1 MPGVPSRRELAQF
14 TDWGGRAPNLMT
26 WWPQARWPARAHA
39 RHHESTRHELTKSR
53 RISPLSVTDRWEILP
68 RFTKAHHRPPGRTQ
82 ATPYTTGMDP
92 ADPTRRTRIQC
103 WAIKNATFF
112 DFCLGWGNV
121 ALCLRTVGAPASA
134 TSESGCAGTS
144 AGPACAP

>member
-14 TDWGGRAPNLMT
+14 TDWDGRTPSLLT

-39 RHHESTRHELTKSR
+39 RHHESTRHELTTSR

-82 ATPYTTGMDP
+82 VTPYTTGKGP
-92 ADPTRRTRIQC
+92 TDPTRRTRIQC
-103 WAIKNATFF
+103 WTIKNVTFLF
-112 DFCLGWGNV
+112 GGCYALLAHSGSSRQCDFRKW
-121 ALCLRTVGAPASA
+121 LRRYIG
-134 TSESGCAGTS
+134 
-144 AGPACAP
+144 GPSLRHLKF